1 MNNSPNKASSNKK
14 SVLNFN
20 VDTWRVDMP
29 IKKPSTPPQVNLNPN
44 SVNVING
51 QGNLGPQAFS
61 VGSVPNVNPV
71 FTPNSVG
78 QVSTPEINKKKKK
91 KGNGWKI
98 FWIVF
103 AAICAI
109 SFLVNAATELGLITV
124 SFNNTLTEFVSQ
136 ISDNTVHSID
146 LV

>member
-29 IKKPSTPPQVNLNPN
+29 IRKPPTPPQVNPN
-44 SVNVING
+44 QRQVNVMNG
-51 QGNLGPQAFS
+51 QGNARPQGFS
-61 VGSVPNVNPV
+61 AGSVPNVNPV

-78 QVSTPEINKKKKK
+78 KVSIPEIKKEK

-103 AAICAI
+103 AALCAI
-109 SFLVNAATELGLITV
+109 AVLINVAIEMGLMPV
-124 SFNNTLTEFVSQ
+124 SFDYTLTEIVSQ
-136 ISDNTVHSID
+136 ISDSAVHSID